1 MSEYILIHI
10 TGHQAYSCKERQDN
24 CVYLWWVS
32 VSNSDFIPLL
42 VEQQYLHHQCDCHPC
57 YLFYFF
63 FRYGRRRTTQL
74 PVVLALIF
82 GIVAGLSPNLYF
94 YLVSQFIIA
103 ATLGGYRINSIVLG
117 TNFICL

>member
-1 MSEYILIHI
+1 MIFVFAPPMCLSPTL
-10 TGHQAYSCKERQDN
+10 
-24 CVYLWWVS
+24 
-32 VSNSDFIPLL
+32 FI
-42 VEQQYLHHQCDCHPC
+42 
-57 YLFYFF
+57 YLFIY

-82 GIVAGLSPNLYF
+82 GIVAGLSPNVYF

-117 TNFICL
+117 TNVICLEFFFLKNGIMSFSDFCS

>member
-1 MSEYILIHI
+1 M
-10 TGHQAYSCKERQDN
+10 N
-24 CVYLWWVS
+24 
-32 VSNSDFIPLL
+32 NSDFVPLL
-42 VEQQYLHHQCDCHPC
+42 VERQMNDFCICTINVTVTHVI
-57 YLFYFF
+57 YLFTL

-94 YLVSQFIIA
+94 YAVSQFIIA